1 MHDRFKVTDLPI
13 VSWNIH
19 GLFTRHSGFRYNKL
33 HSPYFFD
40 AINGALIFA
49 LIETHHTADEIDQ
62 IQLDGYKCYNV
73 CRKKKHFGRNSGGI
87 AVYVHETIIKGVQKI
102 PSSGS
107 ENVLLKLKHDFF
119 GLCRDVVVSF
129 SYCVPEYSSFQ
140 LREQLDTFGDI
151 EQKLSN
157 VGQHVDKLCFGD
169 YNARTGLKLDYLESE
184 DNTDI
189 PVPLDIYE
197 QDIMRDLPR
206 QNMDQSTNKYGNNL
220 LSLCKSVPLRI
231 CNGRKLGDI
240 LGSYT
245 CYTPNGQSCVDYCLV
260 SPRLYDCI
268 QTFSVGQIS
277 TLSDHC
283 PIRAVLRVKVVNNIL
298 NEDYNYIESSQ
309 TL

>member
-1 MHDRFKVTDLPI
+1 M
-13 VSWNIH
+13 
-19 GLFTRHSGFRYNKL
+19 
-33 HSPYFFD
+33 
-40 AINGALIFA
+40 
-49 LIETHHTADEIDQ
+49 
-62 IQLDGYKCYNV
+62 
-73 CRKKKHFGRNSGGI
+73 
-87 AVYVHETIIKGVQKI
+87 
-102 PSSGS
+102 
-107 ENVLLKLKHDFF
+107 
-119 GLCRDVVVSF
+119 
-129 SYCVPEYSSFQ
+129 
-140 LREQLDTFGDI
+140 
-151 EQKLSN
+151 
-157 VGQHVDKLCFGD
+157 CFGD

-245 CYTPNGQSCVDYCLV
+245 CYTPNGQSCLV
-260 SPRLYDCI
+260 SPRLYDSI

-283 PIRAVLRVKVVNNIL
+283 PIRAVLRVKVVNNIS
-298 NEDYNYIESSQ
+298 NFYILVASLTQLFFS
-309 TL
+309 LFCP